1 MVGAVFAAMFILLI
15 LAVPICVVISRISL
29 IPYGIDATFAAS
41 PMFILRNMVS
51 GLDSITLIAI
61 PMFVLSGIIMARGG
75 ISKKLFNVFSY
86 FIGDKT
92 GGLPCAVVV
101 TCLFYGAISGSAPAT
116 TAAVGAM
123 TIPLLV
129 SLGYDLSFCAALVAI
144 SGGLGVIIPPS
155 VPFILYSMNS
165 GASVGELFTAGILP
179 GILIGVFLMA
189 YAVYYCRK
197 NGEDTAKIK
206 QNIDELRAKGFRRV
220 FMDSFWALLS
230 PVIILGSIY
239 GGICTPTEAAVISV
253 VYALIVCLFI
263 YKSLTWRELYTILRE
278 GVETY
283 APILFILGAAQAFS
297 RVLTLT
303 QAPQQLAEMMGS
315 AVTSKV
321 ALLLIIN
328 VFLLFVGMVMD
339 TGPAILILTP
349 ILTPIVGAMGV
360 DPIHFGVIM
369 IVNLAIGFVTPPVG
383 NNLYVASTLTKLPVT
398 TIAKKAMPFMAAFF
412 VALLII
418 TFVPQVSLLL
428 VS

>member
-15 LAVPICVVISRISL
+15 LAVPICVVISMISL

-61 PMFVLSGIIMARGG
+61 PMFVLLGIIMARGG

-189 YAVYYCRK
+189 YAVYVTVITNNRFFEELPAEYQSWITEACDEVLVSSREAS
-197 NGEDTAKIK
+197 NTANSEQAMADAGVEVIHLSDEVF
-206 QNIDELRAKGFRRV
+206 QQISHIMEQEVWPMIRADVGDEL
-220 FMDSFWALLS
+220 MDALL
-230 PVIILGSIY
+230 G
-239 GGICTPTEAAVISV
+239 AVE
-253 VYALIVCLFI
+253 
-263 YKSLTWRELYTILRE
+263 R
-278 GVETY
+278 
-283 APILFILGAAQAFS
+283 
-297 RVLTLT
+297 
-303 QAPQQLAEMMGS
+303 AEQS
-315 AVTSKV
+315 
-321 ALLLIIN
+321 
-328 VFLLFVGMVMD
+328 
-339 TGPAILILTP
+339 TGYIK
-349 ILTPIVGAMGV
+349 
-360 DPIHFGVIM
+360 
-369 IVNLAIGFVTPPVG
+369 N
-383 NNLYVASTLTKLPVT
+383 
-398 TIAKKAMPFMAAFF
+398 
-412 VALLII
+412 
-418 TFVPQVSLLL
+418 
-428 VS
+428 

>member
-1 MVGAVFAAMFILLI
+1 MIGAIFAGMIVLLL
-15 LAVPICVVISRISL
+15 LAVPICVVVAMISL
-29 IPYGIDATFAAS
+29 IPYGLDPTFAAS
-41 PMFILRNMVS
+41 PMFILRQMVS

-92 GGLPCAVVV
+92 GGLPCAVVI

-129 SLGYDLSFCAALVAI
+129 GLGYDLSFCAALVAI

-155 VPFILYSMNS
+155 IPFILYSMNS
-165 GASVGELFTAGILP
+165 GASVGALFIAGILP
-179 GILIGVFLMA
+179 GILIGVCLMV
-189 YAVYYCRK
+189 YSVYYCK
-197 NGEDTAKIK
+197 KHGEDKAKLHE
-206 QNIDELRAKGFRRV
+206 NIRELREKGFLKV

-239 GGICTPTEAAVISV
+239 GGICTPTEAAALSVI
-253 VYALIVCLFI
+253 YALVVCLFI
-263 YKSLTWRELYTILRE
+263 YKSLKWNEIYSVLRE

-303 QAPQQLAEMMGS
+303 QAPQKLAETMGS
-315 AVTSKV
+315 AITSKV
-321 ALLLIIN
+321 ALILLIN

-349 ILTPIVGAMGV
+349 ILVPIVKAVGINPV
-360 DPIHFGVIM
+360 HFGVIM
-369 IVNLAIGFVTPPVG
+369 IVNLAIGFVTPPIG
-383 NNLYVASTLTKLPVT
+383 NNLYVASTLTKLPVMA
-398 TIAKKAMPFMAAFF
+398 IVKKAVPFMAAFF
-412 VALLII
+412 IALMII
-418 TFVPQVSLLL
+418 TFVPQISLLL
-428 VS
+428 VP

>member
-1 MVGAVFAAMFILLI
+1 MIGAIFAGMLVLLV
-15 LAVPICVVISRISL
+15 LAVPICVVIAMISL
-29 IPYGIDATFAAS
+29 IPYGLDATFAAS
-41 PMFILRNMVS
+41 PMFILHNMVS

-92 GGLPCAVVV
+92 GGLPCAVVI

-123 TIPLLV
+123 TIPILV
-129 SLGYDLSFCAALVAI
+129 GLGYDLTFCAALVAI

-155 VPFILYSMNS
+155 IPFILYSMNS
-165 GASVGELFTAGILP
+165 GASVGELFIAGILP
-179 GILIGVFLMA
+179 GILIGVCLML
-189 YAVYYCRK
+189 YSIYYCK
-197 NGEDTAKIK
+197 KHGEDKGKLRENIK
-206 QNIDELRAKGFRRV
+206 DLREQGFLKV

-253 VYALIVCLFI
+253 IYALVICLFVYKTLAWNEI
-263 YKSLTWRELYTILRE
+263 YAVLRE

-303 QAPQQLAEMMGS
+303 QAPQMLAETMGS
-315 AVTSKV
+315 AFSSKV
-321 ALLLIIN
+321 ALILIIN

-349 ILTPIVGAMGV
+349 ILVPIVKAAGI
-360 DPIHFGVIM
+360 DPVHFGVIM
-369 IVNLAIGFVTPPVG
+369 IVNLAIGFVTPPIG

-398 TIAKKAMPFMAAFF
+398 SIAKKAMPFMAAFF
-412 VALLII
+412 IALMII

-428 VS
+428 VR

>member
-15 LAVPICVVISRISL
+15 LAVPICVVISMISL

-189 YAVYYCRK
+189 YAVYVTVITNNRFFEELPAEYQSWITEACDEVLVSSREAS
-197 NGEDTAKIK
+197 NTANSEQAMADAGMEVIHLS
-206 QNIDELRAKGFRRV
+206 DEVFQQISHIMEQEVWPMIRADVGDER
-220 FMDSFWALLS
+220 MDALL
-230 PVIILGSIY
+230 G
-239 GGICTPTEAAVISV
+239 AVE
-253 VYALIVCLFI
+253 
-263 YKSLTWRELYTILRE
+263 R
-278 GVETY
+278 
-283 APILFILGAAQAFS
+283 
-297 RVLTLT
+297 
-303 QAPQQLAEMMGS
+303 AEQS
-315 AVTSKV
+315 
-321 ALLLIIN
+321 
-328 VFLLFVGMVMD
+328 
-339 TGPAILILTP
+339 TGYIK
-349 ILTPIVGAMGV
+349 
-360 DPIHFGVIM
+360 
-369 IVNLAIGFVTPPVG
+369 N
-383 NNLYVASTLTKLPVT
+383 
-398 TIAKKAMPFMAAFF
+398 
-412 VALLII
+412 
-418 TFVPQVSLLL
+418 
-428 VS
+428 

>member
-1 MVGAVFAAMFILLI
+1 MVGAVFAGMLVLLV
-15 LAVPICVVISRISL
+15 LAVPICVVISMISM
-29 IPYGIDATFAAS
+29 IPYGLDPTFAAS

-92 GGLPCAVVV
+92 GGLPCAVVI

-123 TIPLLV
+123 TIPILV
-129 SLGYDLSFCAALVAI
+129 GLGYDLPFCAALVAI
-144 SGGLGVIIPPS
+144 AGGLGVIIPPS
-155 VPFILYSMNS
+155 IPFILYSMNS
-165 GASVGELFTAGILP
+165 GASVGALFIAGILP
-179 GILIGVFLMA
+179 GVLIGVCLMV
-189 YAVYYCRK
+189 YSVYYCK
-197 NGEDTAKIK
+197 KHGEDKEK
-206 QNIDELRAKGFRRV
+206 LRENISGLRQKGFGRV
-220 FMDSFWALLS
+220 FLDSFWALLS
-230 PVIILGSIY
+230 PIIILGSIY

-253 VYALIVCLFI
+253 VYALIICLFV
-263 YKSLTWRELYTILRE
+263 YKTLKPRDLYAVLRE

-303 QAPQQLAEMMGS
+303 QAPQRLAETLGS
-315 AVTSKV
+315 TISSKIV
-321 ALLLIIN
+321 LLLLIN

-349 ILTPIVGAMGV
+349 ILVPVVKAMGI
-360 DPIHFGVIM
+360 DPVHFGVIM
-369 IVNLAIGFVTPPVG
+369 IVNLAIGFVTPPIG

-398 TIAKKAMPFMAAFF
+398 TIARKALPFMGAFF
-412 VALLII
+412 LALLII

-428 VS
+428 VH

>member
-1 MVGAVFAAMFILLI
+1 MIGAIFAGMLVLLV
-15 LAVPICVVISRISL
+15 LAVPICEVIAMISL
-29 IPYGIDATFAAS
+29 IPYGLDATFAAS

-92 GGLPCAVVV
+92 GGLPCAVVI

-123 TIPLLV
+123 TIPILV
-129 SLGYDLSFCAALVAI
+129 GLGYDLTFCAALVAI

-155 VPFILYSMNS
+155 IPFILYSMNS
-165 GASVGELFTAGILP
+165 GASVGELFIAGILP
-179 GILIGVFLMA
+179 GILIGVCLML
-189 YAVYYCRK
+189 YSIYYCK
-197 NGEDTAKIK
+197 KHGEDKGKLRENIK
-206 QNIDELRAKGFRRV
+206 DLREQGFLKV

-253 VYALIVCLFI
+253 IYALVICLFVYKTLAWNEI
-263 YKSLTWRELYTILRE
+263 YAVLRE

-303 QAPQQLAEMMGS
+303 QAPQMLAETMGS
-315 AVTSKV
+315 AFSSKV
-321 ALLLIIN
+321 ALILIIN

-349 ILTPIVGAMGV
+349 ILVPIVKAAGI
-360 DPIHFGVIM
+360 DPVHFGVIM
-369 IVNLAIGFVTPPVG
+369 IVNLAIGFVTPPIG

-398 TIAKKAMPFMAAFF
+398 SIAKKAMPFMAAFF
-412 VALLII
+412 IALMIV

-428 VS
+428 VR

>member
-1 MVGAVFAAMFILLI
+1 MIGAVFAGMLVLLV
-15 LAVPICVVISRISL
+15 LAVPICVVIAMISL
-29 IPYGIDATFAAS
+29 IPYGLDATFAAS

-92 GGLPCAVVV
+92 GGLPCAVVI

-123 TIPLLV
+123 TIPILV
-129 SLGYDLSFCAALVAI
+129 GLGYDLTFCAALVAI

-155 VPFILYSMNS
+155 IPFILYSMNS
-165 GASVGELFTAGILP
+165 GASVGELFIAGILP
-179 GILIGVFLMA
+179 GILIGVCLML
-189 YAVYYCRK
+189 YSIYYCK
-197 NGEDTAKIK
+197 KHGEDKGKLRENIK
-206 QNIDELRAKGFRRV
+206 DLREQGFLKV

-253 VYALIVCLFI
+253 IYALVICLFVYKTLAWNEI
-263 YKSLTWRELYTILRE
+263 YAVLRE

-303 QAPQQLAEMMGS
+303 QAPQMLAETMGS
-315 AVTSKV
+315 AFSSKV
-321 ALLLIIN
+321 ALILIIN

-349 ILTPIVGAMGV
+349 ILVPIVKAAGI
-360 DPIHFGVIM
+360 DPVHFGIIM
-369 IVNLAIGFVTPPVG
+369 IVNLAIGFVTPPIG

-398 TIAKKAMPFMAAFF
+398 SIAKKAMPFMAAFF
-412 VALLII
+412 IALMII

-428 VS
+428 VR

>member
-1 MVGAVFAAMFILLI
+1 MIGAVFAGMLVLLV
-15 LAVPICVVISRISL
+15 LAVPICVVIAMISL
-29 IPYGIDATFAAS
+29 IPYGLDATFAAS

-86 FIGDKT
+86 FIVDKT
-92 GGLPCAVVV
+92 GGLPCAVVI

-123 TIPLLV
+123 TIPILV
-129 SLGYDLSFCAALVAI
+129 GLGYDLTFCAALVAI

-155 VPFILYSMNS
+155 IPFILYSMNS
-165 GASVGELFTAGILP
+165 GASVGELFIAGILP
-179 GILIGVFLMA
+179 GILIGVCLML
-189 YAVYYCRK
+189 YSIYYCNK
-197 NGEDTAKIK
+197 HGEDKGKLRENIK
-206 QNIDELRAKGFRRV
+206 DLREQGFLKV

-239 GGICTPTEAAVISV
+239 GGICTPTEAAVFSGI
-253 VYALIVCLFI
+253 YALGICLFVYKTLAWNEI
-263 YKSLTWRELYTILRE
+263 YAVLRE

-303 QAPQQLAEMMGS
+303 QAPQMLAETMGS
-315 AVTSKV
+315 AFSSKV
-321 ALLLIIN
+321 ALILIIN
-328 VFLLFVGMVMD
+328 VCLRFVGMGMD

-349 ILTPIVGAMGV
+349 ILVPIVKAAGI
-360 DPIHFGVIM
+360 DPVHFGVIM
-369 IVNLAIGFVTPPVG
+369 IVNLAIGFVTPPIG

-398 TIAKKAMPFMAAFF
+398 SIAKKAMPFMAAFF
-412 VALLII
+412 IALMII

-428 VS
+428 VR

>member
-1 MVGAVFAAMFILLI
+1 MIGAIFAAMLVLLV
-15 LAVPICVVISRISL
+15 LAVPICVVVAIISI
-29 IPYGIDATFAAS
+29 IPYGMDPTFAAS

-123 TIPLLV
+123 TIPILV
-129 SLGYDLSFCAALVAI
+129 SLGYDLPFCAALVAI

-165 GASVGELFTAGILP
+165 GASVGDLFLAGILP
-179 GILIGVFLMA
+179 GIVIGVCLMI
-189 YAVYYCRK
+189 YSVYYCK
-197 NGEDTAKIK
+197 KHGEDKEKIK
-206 QNIDELRAKGFRRV
+206 ENIGELRAKGFGKV
-220 FMDSFWALLS
+220 FLDSFWALLS
-230 PVIILGSIY
+230 PIIILGSIY

-253 VYALIVCLFI
+253 VYALVVCLFI
-263 YKSLTWRELYTILRE
+263 YKSLKLRDLYAVLRE

-303 QAPQQLAEMMGS
+303 QAPQRLAETMGS
-315 AVTSKV
+315 AITSKI

-349 ILTPIVGAMGV
+349 ILVPIVGAMGV
-360 DPIHFGVIM
+360 SPIHFGVIM
-369 IVNLAIGFVTPPVG
+369 IVNLAIGFVTPPIG
-383 NNLYVASTLTKLPVT
+383 NNLYVASTITKLPVT
-398 TIAKKAMPFMAAFF
+398 TIARKAMPFMAAFF
-412 VALLII
+412 IALMVI

>member
-15 LAVPICVVISRISL
+15 LAVPICVVIPMISL

-179 GILIGVFLMA
+179 GILIGIFLMA
-189 YAVYYCRK
+189 YAVYFTVITNNRFFEELPAEYQSWITEACDEVLVSSREAS
-197 NGEDTAKIK
+197 NTANSEQAMADAGVEVIHLSDEVF
-206 QNIDELRAKGFRRV
+206 QQISHIMEQEVWPMIRADVGDEL
-220 FMDSFWALLS
+220 MDALL
-230 PVIILGSIY
+230 G
-239 GGICTPTEAAVISV
+239 AVE
-253 VYALIVCLFI
+253 
-263 YKSLTWRELYTILRE
+263 R
-278 GVETY
+278 
-283 APILFILGAAQAFS
+283 
-297 RVLTLT
+297 
-303 QAPQQLAEMMGS
+303 AEQS
-315 AVTSKV
+315 
-321 ALLLIIN
+321 
-328 VFLLFVGMVMD
+328 
-339 TGPAILILTP
+339 TGYIK
-349 ILTPIVGAMGV
+349 
-360 DPIHFGVIM
+360 
-369 IVNLAIGFVTPPVG
+369 N
-383 NNLYVASTLTKLPVT
+383 
-398 TIAKKAMPFMAAFF
+398 
-412 VALLII
+412 
-418 TFVPQVSLLL
+418 
-428 VS
+428 